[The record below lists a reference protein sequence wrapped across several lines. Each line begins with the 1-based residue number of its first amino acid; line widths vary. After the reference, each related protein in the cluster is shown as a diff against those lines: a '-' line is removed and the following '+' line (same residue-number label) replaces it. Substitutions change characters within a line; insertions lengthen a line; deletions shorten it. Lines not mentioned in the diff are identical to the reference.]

1 MIANLFIGCMVMS
14 LSFVSLITYKLYIM
28 KNTQIGLAILCLL
41 IFGVFSSCEQESI
54 EPANNDNQNLS
65 LNDLPTLAQDYLNT
79 NHTDVAICEID
90 QEEDGDEEYTYEVT
104 LVGGLELYFDAN
116 GNFLFSEQDDDG
128 EC

>member
-1 MIANLFIGCMVMS
+1 
-14 LSFVSLITYKLYIM
+14 M

-79 NHTDVAICEID
+79 NHVDVAICEID
-90 QEEDGDEEYTYEVT
+90 KEEDSDEEYTYEVT

-128 EC
+128 DC